1 MRSTAL
7 GSRQSAPVLHWLEM
21 DMTRTDDLAQLI
33 GGLLFLHVA
42 GAGAYSI
49 DAWRRLKARRG

>member
-1 MRSTAL
+1 
-7 GSRQSAPVLHWLEM
+7 M